1 MRERS
6 PSTLSGQ
13 VADSIRRI
21 GVRRT
26 GAVVVSRIA
35 DYLFDLRYGTDTV
48 QTVEVDELD
57 VHGARAS
64 QAQRYQPTGSLPFT
78 RLMKLYRF
86 PKDGVL
92 VDFGAGKGRVLLM
105 GMLYG
110 FRKVV
115 GVEFSAELCRVA
127 QANVERLRA
136 RGFGL
141 ESAAEV
147 VHEDAGQYAF
157 RDDENI
163 FYFFHPF
170 DDTLLGRILD
180 NIHASLERAPRPAWI
195 VYYLPVHAGAMESR
209 IPKFRLL
216 GAHVLSGYECKVYG
230 TGPVDRRPG
239 L

>member
-1 MRERS
+1 M
-6 PSTLSGQ
+6 
-13 VADSIRRI
+13 
-21 GVRRT
+21 RRT
-26 GAVVVSRIA
+26 GAVVVSRLA

-57 VHGARAS
+57 VNGVRAN

-86 PKDGVL
+86 PKDEVL

-110 FRKVV
+110 FRKVI
-115 GVEFSAELCRVA
+115 GVEFSADLCRVA
-127 QANVERLRA
+127 SANVERLRG

-141 ESAAEV
+141 NSAAEV
-147 VHEDAGQYAF
+147 VHQDAGHYAF
-157 RDDENI
+157 KDDESI

-170 DDTLLGRILD
+170 DDALLGRILD

-195 VYYLPVHAGAMESR
+195 VYYLPVHAGALENR

-216 GAHVLSGYECKVYG
+216 GAHVLSGYDCKVYG
-230 TGPVDRRPG
+230 TAPVDRRPG

>member
-1 MRERS
+1 
-6 PSTLSGQ
+6 
-13 VADSIRRI
+13 
-21 GVRRT
+21 VRRT
-26 GAVVVSRIA
+26 GAVVVSRLA
-35 DYLFDLRYGTDTV
+35 DILFDLRYGTDTV

-57 VHGARAS
+57 VNGVRAN

-86 PKDGVL
+86 PKDEVL

-110 FRKVV
+110 FRKVI
-115 GVEFSAELCRVA
+115 GIEFSAELCAVA
-127 QANVERLRA
+127 RANIERLRA
-136 RGFGL
+136 RGRGL
-141 ESAAEV
+141 GSAADV
-147 VHEDAGQYAF
+147 VHQDAGQYAF
-157 RDDENI
+157 RDEESI

-170 DDTLLGRILD
+170 DDALLGRILD

-195 VYYLPVHAGAMESR
+195 VYYLPVHAGVLESR

-216 GAHVLSGYECKVYG
+216 GAHVLSGYDCKVYG
-230 TGPVDRRPG
+230 TAPVDRRPG

>member
-1 MRERS
+1 MPRRS

-26 GAVVVSRIA
+26 GAVAVSRLA

-57 VHGARAS
+57 VNGVRRE
-64 QAQRYQPTGSLPFT
+64 QAQRYQPTGSLPFG

-86 PKDGVL
+86 PRESVL
-92 VDFGAGKGRVLLM
+92 VDFGCGKGRVLLM
-105 GMLYG
+105 GMLHG
-110 FRKVV
+110 FRKVI
-115 GVEFSAELCRVA
+115 GVEFSADLCRVA
-127 QANVERLRA
+127 RANVDGLRA
-136 RGFGL
+136 RGHG
-141 ESAAEV
+141 EASAAEV
-147 VHEDAGQYAF
+147 LHMDAAQYACSG
-157 RDDENI
+157 EETI

-170 DDTLLGRILD
+170 DDALLGRILD
-180 NIHASLERAPRPAWI
+180 RIHASLEARPRQAWI
-195 VYYLPVHAGAMESR
+195 VYYLPVHAAALEAR

-216 GAHVLSGYECKVYG
+216 GEHLLSGYECKVYG
-230 TGPVDRRPG
+230 TAPVDRRPG

>member
-1 MRERS
+1 MPQRS

-26 GAVVVSRIA
+26 GAVVVSRLA

-57 VHGARAS
+57 VNGVRRS

-86 PKDGVL
+86 PKDAVL

-110 FRKVV
+110 FRKVI

-127 QANVERLRA
+127 RANIERLRA

-147 VHEDAGQYAF
+147 VHQDAGQYAF
-157 RDDENI
+157 SGEESI

-170 DDTLLGRILD
+170 DDALLGRILD
-180 NIHASLERAPRPAWI
+180 NIHASLGRAPRPAWI
-195 VYYLPVHAGAMESR
+195 VYYLPVHAGALEAR
-209 IPKFRLL
+209 IPGFRLL
-216 GAHVLSGYECKVYG
+216 GAHLLSGYECKVYG

>member
-1 MRERS
+1 M
-6 PSTLSGQ
+6 
-13 VADSIRRI
+13 
-21 GVRRT
+21 RRT
-26 GAVVVSRIA
+26 GAVVVSRLA

-57 VHGARAS
+57 VNGVRAN

-86 PKDGVL
+86 PKEEVL

-105 GMLYG
+105 GMLHG
-110 FRKVV
+110 FRKVI
-115 GVEFSAELCRVA
+115 GVEFSADLCRVA
-127 QANVERLRA
+127 RANIERLRA

-141 ESAAEV
+141 ESAADV
-147 VHEDAGQYAF
+147 VHQDAGQYAF
-157 RDDENI
+157 KDDESI

-170 DDTLLGRILD
+170 DDALLGRILD
-180 NIHASLERAPRPAWI
+180 NVHASLERAPRPAWI
-195 VYYLPVHAGAMESR
+195 VYYLPVHAGALESR

-216 GAHVLSGYECKVYG
+216 GAHVLSGYDCKVYG
-230 TGPVDRRPG
+230 TAPVDRRPG